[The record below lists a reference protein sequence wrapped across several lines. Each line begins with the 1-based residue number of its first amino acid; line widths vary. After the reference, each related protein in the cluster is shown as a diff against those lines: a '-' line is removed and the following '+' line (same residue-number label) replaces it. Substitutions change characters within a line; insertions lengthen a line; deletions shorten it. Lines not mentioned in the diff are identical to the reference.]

1 MAPSLFSINNYMLSL
16 WSPPP
21 TATESLYLSAIL
33 QGTTKVNVNY
43 NQLNFNVKPFKV
55 ILNWP
60 GQDRVAL
67 NDAYIFDAYTDSLST
82 YSPLNSAFSYTVI
95 APQSIQPAN
104 TTSTITIYYE
114 NGFIH
119 TFYVTFLIYSDNV
132 IDMDLNVLDIQNTN
146 QSFGTV
152 FNLQSNRDNV
162 VYNNTDII
170 ENYFGNT
177 QAAEGF
183 EVFP

>member
-1 MAPSLFSINNYMLSL
+1 MLSL

-21 TATESLYLSAIL
+21 TATETLYLSAIL
-33 QGTTKVNVNY
+33 QGTTKVTVDY
-43 NQLNFNVKPFKV
+43 NNLNFNVKPFKV

-60 GQDRVAL
+60 GEDRIAL
-67 NDAYIFDAYTDSLST
+67 NDTYVYDAFTDSLST
-82 YSPLNSAFSYTVI
+82 FSPLNSAFSYTVI
-95 APQSIQPAN
+95 APQSIQPVN
-104 TTSTITIYYE
+104 TTSTINIYYE
-114 NGFIH
+114 NGYIH
-119 TFYVTFLIYSDNV
+119 TFNVTFLIYSDNV

-146 QSFGTV
+146 QEYGTV

-170 ENYFGNT
+170 ENYFGRA